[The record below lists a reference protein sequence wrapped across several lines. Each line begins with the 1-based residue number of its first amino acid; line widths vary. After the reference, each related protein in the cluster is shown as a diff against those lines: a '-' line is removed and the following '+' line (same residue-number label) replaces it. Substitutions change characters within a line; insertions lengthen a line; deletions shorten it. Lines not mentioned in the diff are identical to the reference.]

1 MASPEVGVGSQPEFK
16 TYHTYI
22 KKDGKVTTETLTEAF
37 GLSRHGNATDP
48 DSSYALVIKRTFPHE
63 SSNQQKSVTLIV
75 NSPMLLQTFRD
86 VVGSYSAVP
95 SDFNSPFDLKSP
107 FQMLMHY
114 WDELEAYGEETESS
128 EMRAHLSL
136 LFQFMS
142 HELGEDRRILLDMLK
157 NQQITFPTAWA
168 IFRPGTLLYTKVL
181 HFPWVLVCT
190 KTAYEQDD
198 TIGPYLEVYAT
209 YTDYNGTSV
218 GEATQS
224 IKIAQKQQ
232 FGGDSPAFI
241 ADLPILPRKYIA
253 DEGLDSR
260 LEERGRKFLGYREMS
275 IEAYDGIAQYMKE
288 PPYSFFDWR
297 MATFRNVWLPYT
309 ESGRVVIDRKTFQ
322 NDYYGSVQSI
332 RNVHDA
338 NPITC
343 PPYVFGFSLARKQWC
358 RLFLDNIDSVKW
370 AENAWDSLILEKQK
384 KQVVQ
389 ALVTSHTYPDNPR
402 NQPEQ
407 KGKGLV
413 VLLHG
418 APGCGKTLT
427 AELAAEA
434 KKTALIVASLG
445 ELNKENCAIVFE
457 RELQRFMQYATIW
470 KAVLLLDEADVFLEK
485 REDNPGSA
493 ERNALVAVFLKQ
505 LEYFSGIAFLTTN
518 RLRTFDAAMSSR
530 IHLALGYKAPDI
542 ETRRQL
548 WVQCLG
554 KLPADER
561 DFDDVDD
568 ASMSF
573 VDRQI
578 NGREISNA
586 VNTARTMAKFEK
598 EKLQTRHIE
607 LILSL
612 RAKFQDDV
620 RAEGRKYSF
629 PAGGA
634 NALRRTG
641 SIVDEVD
648 EYVS

>member
-1 MASPEVGVGSQPEFK
+1 MGPA
-16 TYHTYI
+16 
-22 KKDGKVTTETLTEAF
+22 
-37 GLSRHGNATDP
+37 DP
-48 DSSYALVIKRTFPHE
+48 R
-63 SSNQQKSVTLIV
+63 
-75 NSPMLLQTFRD
+75 
-86 VVGSYSAVP
+86 
-95 SDFNSPFDLKSP
+95 
-107 FQMLMHY
+107 
-114 WDELEAYGEETESS
+114 AYGEETESS
-128 EMRAHLSL
+128 DMRTHLSL
-136 LFQFMS
+136 LLQFMS
-142 HELGEDRRILLDMLK
+142 HELGEDRKILLDMLE

-190 KTAYEQDD
+190 KTAYEQD
-198 TIGPYLEVYAT
+198 ISMGPYMDVYAT

-218 GEATQS
+218 GEASHS
-224 IKIAQKQQ
+224 IRIAQKVQ
-232 FGGDSPAFI
+232 FAGDSPAFI
-241 ADLPILPRKYIA
+241 ADLPILPRKYVV
-253 DEGLDSR
+253 DEDLDFR
-260 LEERGRKFLGYREMS
+260 LEERGRKFLRFQEMS

-288 PPYSFFDWR
+288 PPYFFYDPRMNSFSDI
-297 MATFRNVWLPYT
+297 WLPYT

-332 RNVHDA
+332 RNVHNA
-338 NPITC
+338 TPITC
-343 PPYVFGFSLARKQWC
+343 PPYVFGFSLSRKQWC
-358 RLFLDNIDSVKW
+358 RLFLDNLDSVKW
-370 AENAWDSLILEKQK
+370 VENAWDSLILERNK
-384 KQVVQ
+384 KQVIQ

-418 APGCGKTLT
+418 SPGCGKTLT
-427 AELAAEA
+427 AELAAEE
-434 KKTALIVASLG
+434 KKTALILASLG

-505 LEYFSGIAFLTTN
+505 LEYFSGIVFLTTN

-530 IHLALGYKAPDI
+530 IHLALGYRAPDI

-548 WVQCLG
+548 WVQCLS

-568 ASMSF
+568 VSMNF
-573 VDRQI
+573 VDQQI

-586 VNTARTMAKFEK
+586 VNTARTIARFEK
-598 EKLQTRHIE
+598 EKLQTKHIE
-607 LILSL
+607 QVMSL
-612 RAKFQDDV
+612 RASFQDDL
-620 RAEGRKYSF
+620 RAEGRKHTL
-629 PAGGA
+629 PGGGMD
-634 NALRRTG
+634 ALRRTG
-641 SIVDEVD
+641 SIIDEVD